1 MTGTVTTLWGG
12 IVCAQ
17 FVALAVAVPTIIWP
31 SWWSSWTCTLFYL
44 FGSLSLSPVLLT
56 LSLTIT
62 YRHYQLSTQL
72 STPHNCPYDHD
83 HVPRMRSINLR
94 DASTLKKT
102 IDATL
107 QLLFEDYT
115 DVKVPSS
122 ATMSRARRKVDLA
135 MMHFRRHEWQQ
146 TTFEPVS
153 IQLGA

>member
-1 MTGTVTTLWGG
+1 
-12 IVCAQ
+12 
-17 FVALAVAVPTIIWP
+17 
-31 SWWSSWTCTLFYL
+31 
-44 FGSLSLSPVLLT
+44 
-56 LSLTIT
+56 
-62 YRHYQLSTQL
+62 
-72 STPHNCPYDHD
+72 
-83 HVPRMRSINLR
+83 MRSINLR